1 MFGITRFIAGMKRFL
16 IFVCL
21 FPALAVAALAAWIS
35 IQLWILPDNPE
46 AYKLVAW
53 AYVVCAVPALSL
65 AFADLVL
72 RRTRIPAIIGTAFM
86 GYVIA
91 FAVAI
96 WIFDHG
102 LVQRIVTF
110 GLIGAI
116 PAAVCSWLSNE
127 KPG

>member
-1 MFGITRFIAGMKRFL
+1 MKRFL

-46 AYKLVAW
+46 VYKLVGW

-65 AFADLVL
+65 AFADTVL
-72 RRTRIPAIIGTAFM
+72 RRTRIPAVIGTALL

-91 FAVAI
+91 FGVAL

-102 LVQRIVTF
+102 LVQRILTF
-110 GLIGAI
+110 GLIGAV
-116 PAAVCSWLSNE
+116 PAAVCSWLSND
-127 KPG
+127 KRSVA